1 MDLAAA
7 VDIFVAL
14 LLVTFLVRGAA
25 RGLSGEVISLAATIG
40 GFLLAWKL
48 SVPVSAFVR
57 RFFEIDPSVARI
69 ITLVGIYALC
79 LLVGAY
85 IQKGVKAFLRLTNL
99 SMLDRTLG
107 AVAGAAKT
115 FILVM
120 VAYMVLLALSPIMST
135 YWMKE
140 SLAMSSAE
148 YAWPHIQSFFEKVH
162 LGKYDLFPFEEGEK
176 PPAPTALPGS
186 GSVEGEAIS
195 SGGDGNRQ

>member
-1 MDLAAA
+1 MDLATA

-25 RGLSGEVISLAATIG
+25 RGLSGEVISLAATVG

-48 SVPVSAFVR
+48 SVPVSAIGR
-57 RFFEIDPSVARI
+57 QFFEIDPPVARI

-99 SMLDRTLG
+99 SMIDRTLG

-120 VAYMVLLALSPIMST
+120 VAYMVLLALSPLMST

-162 LGKYDLFPFEEGEK
+162 LGEYDLFPFEEGKK

-186 GSVEGEAIS
+186 GPAEGEAVS

>member
-1 MDLAAA
+1 MDLATA
-7 VDIFVAL
+7 VDICAAL

-25 RGLSGEVISLAATIG
+25 RGLSGEVISLAATVG

-48 SVPVSAFVR
+48 SVPVSAVLR

-99 SMLDRTLG
+99 SMIDRTLG
-107 AVAGAAKT
+107 AAAGAAKT
-115 FILVM
+115 FVLVLL
-120 VAYMVLLALSPIMST
+120 AYMALLALSPLVST

-140 SLAMSSAE
+140 SVAMSSAA

-162 LGKYDLFPFEEGEK
+162 LGEYDLFPFEGVDEPL
-176 PPAPTALPGS
+176 PPMALPEGGS
-186 GSVEGEAIS
+186 AEEEADS